1 MKNARLWI
9 SIYTELSVSNFTTLS
24 REELDGLKRLSQIL
38 KRRERTE
45 IDNWLQSRPAV
56 YLTLLDNGLI
66 LHRKVEH

>member
-24 REELDGLKRLSQIL
+24 REELDSLKRLSQIL
-38 KRRERTE
+38 ERRERIE
-45 IDNWLQSRPAV
+45 IDTWLQSRPAD

-66 LHRKVEH
+66 LHREVEQ